1 MKLVLLLSTFL
12 SLSAFAKDFNL
23 KCESSLNSSKLF
35 EVKTILPQG
44 ERNNLIAKADN
55 YQFFITSAGADV
67 VELQVYDS
75 SEPSR
80 SYASASLSKAQ
91 YVELVIW
98 KRESLLETRCTLVD

>member
-1 MKLVLLLSTFL
+1 MKLVLLLTTFL

-35 EVKTILPQG
+35 EVNVTLPQG
-44 ERNNLIAKADN
+44 ERNNLIAKSDN
-55 YQFFITSAGADV
+55 YHFFVTSAGMDV

-80 SYASASLSKAQ
+80 SYASASLTKAKS
-91 YVELVIW
+91 VELVIW
-98 KRESLLETRCTLVD
+98 KRESLLEARCTLVD